1 MPFILASIVITTIL
15 RCVASAQASPATK
28 TCSIEKAV
36 TYSAGGGEALMDF
49 SRSELM
55 QSQTQAVHFVQ
66 VGAWRRVEK
75 KPLLT
80 HNGTKGHHSWQD
92 KALGYIFAP
101 DAECTIASSSFDWGV
116 QMLLFFACMGSLLLK
131 WHLEA
136 PQRRLVTFALDVSQ
150 QVCAAGLYH
159 LLNMLFAA
167 FLSNMLG
174 DHADACA
181 MYWISFV
188 IDTSIGTFCTCL
200 LLWISRRHLGYE
212 SGNYYS
218 VEGKDIDAHS
228 EEATLD
234 NFDGNKWA
242 RQIMAFCGIICT
254 SKLITSTL
262 VFSALTFWSRIG
274 IACTEWIDN
283 PQLRLLW
290 VMMITPAVMDT
301 LTFWITDEFI
311 KNK

>member
-1 MPFILASIVITTIL
+1 M
-15 RCVASAQASPATK
+15 
-28 TCSIEKAV
+28 EKAEMFA
-36 TYSAGGGEALMDF
+36 AGSGVDLTDF
-49 SRSELM
+49 SRGEGI
-55 QSQTQAVHFVQ
+55 QFPTQALHLVQ
-66 VGAWRRVEK
+66 MAAGRRVER
-75 KPLLT
+75 KPLLK
-80 HNGTKGHHSWQD
+80 HNVTKEHHSWQD
-92 KALGYIFAP
+92 KALDTAFDIIDLIAP

-131 WHLEA
+131 WHLEV
-136 PQRRLVTFALDVSQ
+136 PQRRLVTFALDISQ

-167 FLSNMLG
+167 FLSNALG
-174 DHADACA
+174 DSADACA

-200 LLWISRRHLGYE
+200 LLWLSRRHLGYE

-218 VEGKDIDAHS
+218 VDGKEVDAHS
-228 EEATLD
+228 EEATMD
-234 NFDGNKWA
+234 NFDANKWA

-254 SKLITSTL
+254 SKFITSTL

-274 IACTEWIDN
+274 IACTEWIAN